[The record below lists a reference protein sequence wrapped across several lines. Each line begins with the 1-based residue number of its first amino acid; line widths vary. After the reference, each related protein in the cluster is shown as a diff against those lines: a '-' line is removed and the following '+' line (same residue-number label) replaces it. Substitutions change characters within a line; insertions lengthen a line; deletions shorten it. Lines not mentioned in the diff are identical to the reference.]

1 MVRWL
6 KEEEREHAQV
16 QLVQFQRNVGFG
28 TECLDT
34 PKTVPAHLYQPRH
47 GVPGFEHKK
56 CDDGSEGRLKM
67 AMLRSGS
74 KVGLS
79 ETSRMKFLST
89 FTLEKT

>member
-34 PKTVPAHLYQPRH
+34 PKTVPAPLY
-47 GVPGFEHKK
+47 
-56 CDDGSEGRLKM
+56 
-67 AMLRSGS
+67 
-74 KVGLS
+74 
-79 ETSRMKFLST
+79 
-89 FTLEKT
+89 